1 MNDPGPVAV
10 ILGCVSE
17 KNRGPSHAK
26 DLYVSPLFQKRR
38 RYAEAAGLPW
48 VIFSAEHGIV
58 EPDTVL
64 NWYDVSLK
72 DLPPRERRAK
82 GEQAVRQLEEI
93 FGSLTGMTF
102 EIHAGAAYREALET
116 PLARRGASLTNQI
129 EGLRFGEQLQ
139 WYDRMAVG
147 ETTTSG
153 GARHSPSV
161 RAAAPPRPRVFH
173 EVALR
178 STRPTGPLDWR
189 WPDAVEHFERGW
201 DMEVAAGG
209 SLIRVRHAI
218 GSRPAYGRTRV
229 HSVTW
234 VGGQPTVEGVEADS
248 FEDTGALISVL
259 KIGGRKHVRSRS
271 EIPAG
276 YEGFPIVRHDDEIRA
291 PYSRRSL
298 AVKIAADDL
307 AGWSR
312 HALLRAWSKQADQ
325 AVTVRK
331 PPISAPPVAMR
342 ALPIPPPVAFDRE
355 AVVDALLD
363 FGAKPTDE
371 PTAEPQFTPDPEA
384 NRLVIDDPF
393 AFLLAV
399 IFDQGVLA
407 ERAWAAPS
415 ELGRRLGHL
424 DPKQMADDL
433 PAIVGAVQA
442 IPKLHRYIEKMPRWL
457 HAAAVRVV
465 DQYEGD
471 AGRIWGDKPTA
482 VDLQVRL
489 DAFAGVGQKK
499 AAMAVEIL
507 ERDLG
512 VTIRELKGSDIA
524 YDVHVR
530 RVLLRTGLAE
540 RDDLDHMLEVTR
552 AANPDR
558 PGAIDF
564 PAWRIGREWCR
575 PGIPDCPACPLEA
588 VCPKL
593 VDRAAAVRGA

>member
-1 MNDPGPVAV
+1 MSDPGPDAL

-17 KNRGPSHAK
+17 KNHGPSPAK
-26 DLYVSPLFQKRR
+26 DLYLSPLFQKRR

-64 NWYDVSLK
+64 NWYDVALK

-82 GEQAVRQLEEI
+82 GEQAVQQLEQI
-93 FGSLTGMTF
+93 FGSLTGMTQ
-102 EIHAGAAYREALET
+102 IHAGASYREALEA
-116 PLARRGASLTNQI
+116 PLARRGASLTNRI

-139 WYDRMAVG
+139 WYDLMAG
-147 ETTTSG
+147 GTTTSG
-153 GARHSPSV
+153 RARRVPPVS
-161 RAAAPPRPRVFH
+161 APRPTLPRAIR
-173 EVALR
+173 EIALR
-178 STRPTGPLDWR
+178 STRPTGSFSWR
-189 WPDAVEHFERGW
+189 WPDAIEHFERGW

-234 VGGQPTVEGVEADS
+234 VGGQPTVEGVEADN

-325 AVTVRK
+325 AVTSRK
-331 PPISAPPVAMR
+331 PTISAPPVAMP

-363 FGAKPTDE
+363 FGSKPTAE

-399 IFDQGVLA
+399 IFDQGVVA

-415 ELGRRLGHL
+415 ELRRRLGHL

-482 VDLQVRL
+482 VELQVRL

-524 YDVHVR
+524 
-530 RVLLRTGLAE
+530 
-540 RDDLDHMLEVTR
+540 
-552 AANPDR
+552 
-558 PGAIDF
+558 
-564 PAWRIGREWCR
+564 
-575 PGIPDCPACPLEA
+575 
-588 VCPKL
+588 
-593 VDRAAAVRGA
+593 